1 MRYDILMK
9 ITSIKPVYE
18 IILEGNQ
25 CSEIVI
31 AFNCETPLSESDTC
45 AMLVRYFDNVY
56 FEDDEHDTF
65 TPKGDIFEMTGII
78 RVPPSEKTV
87 HLNKEELIIP
97 ITTKL
102 ARQLISQNYNARS
115 EKDVKGMVDN
125 WIGDL
130 FDKKG
135 NLIINK

>member
-9 ITSIKPVYE
+9 VTSVKPVYE

-45 AMLVRYFDNVY
+45 AMLARYFDNVY
-56 FEDDEHDTF
+56 FEDNEHDTF
-65 TPKGDIFEMTGII
+65 TQKGDIFEMTGVI

-87 HLNKEELIIP
+87 HLNKGEVIIP
-97 ITTKL
+97 ITTRL
-102 ARQLISQNYNARS
+102 THQLMSQEYNAWS
-115 EKDVKGMVDN
+115 EENVNGMVDN
-125 WIGDL
+125 WTGDL
-130 FDKKG
+130 FNKKG